1 MHNPVERTPVYNAGI
16 HGNEA
21 AESQSIPKVH
31 DSKLESW
38 TSTKPSLNKNQSI
51 EVKATTRT

>member
-1 MHNPVERTPVYNAGI
+1 MHNPVEKTPVYNAGI
-16 HGNEA
+16 QGKEA
-21 AESQSIPKVH
+21 AESQSMPKVH

-51 EVKATTRT
+51 EVKATTST